1 MGPGDEWLV
10 ITIRGPYP
18 AFILLG
24 LLLAGLVALG
34 IVFYR
39 RSKNKYKFLLEKND
53 QLITELESIRKQEE
67 SYSQNQELYQN
78 FIYNISHEVSN
89 PLQSIQTN
97 LDNLINC
104 SDEEVGRKTQY
115 HEIVAV
121 ELRRLSEMTANLRL
135 LSRLET
141 RSAAVNREPVNIKGV
156 IEDTIMNLCE
166 RAEGQGINLS
176 YNGPNRPA
184 RVLGDRDQLKRV
196 LLNIVDNAI
205 KYSDNSGGSVVIQV
219 LEEQNFLQVR
229 VIDEG
234 IGIPHE
240 DLPYIFQT
248 AYRVPT
254 PKTIRKSGTGLG
266 LAIVKKIV
274 EQHGGEISVNSK
286 VGEGTSISFTLPIYI
301 PN

>member
-1 MGPGDEWLV
+1 MGLGDEWLV
-10 ITIRGPYP
+10 ITIRGP
-18 AFILLG
+18 FLVFVFLG
-24 LLLAGLVALG
+24 LLLAGLISFG
-34 IVFYR
+34 IVFYKR
-39 RSKNKYKFLLEKND
+39 WKKNFELQKEENHQLLVDLNSLRE
-53 QLITELESIRKQEE
+53 QENN
-67 SYSQNQELYQN
+67 YSQNQELYQN

-115 HEIVAV
+115 HQIVAV

-141 RSAAVNREPVNIKGV
+141 RSAAVKREPVNIRGV
-156 IEDTIMNLCE
+156 IENTIMNLCE
-166 RAEGQGINLS
+166 RAEEQGIKLS
-176 YNGPNRPA
+176 YLGPDRPA

-196 LLNIVDNAI
+196 FLNLVDNAI

-234 IGIPHE
+234 IGIPEE

-266 LAIVKKIV
+266 LAIVKKII

-286 VGEGTSISFTLPIYI
+286 VSEGTSISFTLPLYI
-301 PN
+301 PS